1 VWVKKS
7 IPWGFL
13 TFFPKR
19 LGICSPNF
27 THLLHV
33 PIYARLQIFIQLSA
47 TLTKL
52 CHIKRDHPVD
62 ITKFH
67 AQCPL
72 SAETHAFRRLRK
84 TLIAVG
90 HFGSETSL
98 SRQSPALVLTT
109 QDKQCQDMTIWI
121 LDWIGLKTGENTP
134 KHNKQVLAHKNTENS
149 ELNLALAVPTLVAS
163 SGSSLYLCKNCS
175 YVCAYDWVQLCV
187 INVMLPVKSLGPTI
201 FIGRLLHHWTPM
213 ENSSK

>member
-1 VWVKKS
+1 MDLCYQWKNAGLILYSVSQKS
-7 IPWGFL
+7 APLRFSDIFL
-13 TFFPKR
+13 KR
-19 LGICSPNF
+19 LGMFSPNF
-27 THLLHV
+27 TCLLCV
-33 PIYARLQIFIQLSA
+33 PIYARLQICIQLSA

-109 QDKQCQDMTIWI
+109 QDKQCQDMTI
-121 LDWIGLKTGENTP
+121 
-134 KHNKQVLAHKNTENS
+134 
-149 ELNLALAVPTLVAS
+149 
-163 SGSSLYLCKNCS
+163 
-175 YVCAYDWVQLCV
+175 
-187 INVMLPVKSLGPTI
+187 
-201 FIGRLLHHWTPM
+201 
-213 ENSSK
+213 